1 MPVPKRSKSKTKWVG
16 TSNQS
21 KVVTIEAAIADAYNL
36 AKPYFHGKPIIE
48 LRVADIYVV
57 GSNPI
62 TEYVAVLVP
71 VT

>member
-1 MPVPKRSKSKTKWVG
+1 MPVPKRGKSAKRWVG
-16 TSNQS
+16 SSSQS
-21 KVVTIEAAIADAYNL
+21 KVVSIEAAIGDAYNL
-36 AKPYFHGKPIIE
+36 AKPYFQGKTIE

>member
-1 MPVPKRSKSKTKWVG
+1 MPVPKRGKSAKRWVG
-16 TSNQS
+16 SSNQS
-21 KVVTIEAAIADAYNL
+21 KVVSIEAAIGDAYNL
-36 AKPYFHGKPIIE
+36 AKPYFQGKPIE
-48 LRVADIYVV
+48 LRVADIYVL

>member
-1 MPVPKRSKSKTKWVG
+1 MPVPKRSKSRTKWVG

-36 AKPYFHGKPIIE
+36 AKPYFQGKTIE

-57 GSNPI
+57 GTNPI